1 MDVSSKFKLS
11 SDDCLVDCKYLME
24 KFSIKSSKAYNMMN
38 NPSKYNFVVSKNIG
52 RNRRVLKSSVD
63 NYFSSLF
70 E

>member
-11 SDDCLVDCKYLME
+11 SDDCLVDYKYLMG
-24 KFSIKSSKAYNMMN
+24 KFSIEKSTAYNMMN
-38 NPSKYNFVVSKNIG
+38 NPSKYNFVIPKKFG

-63 NYFSSLF
+63 NYLSSLF